1 MLVDLGPAVYES
13 DFERPFL
20 AAAADF
26 YAKEAQA
33 FVATCDCP
41 QYLRMVG
48 GGGAA
53 QRLACFASSG
63 LLYAGLRGT

>member
-41 QYLRMVG
+41 QYLRKVG
-48 GGGAA
+48 GPA